1 MTARRPPTA
10 SLFPAWEWES
20 APHELGEAFV
30 FRRAASEEGAAT
42 VPLSPR
48 WLRRSLSVSVA
59 EGMLAEVVTA
69 CTGGAVLTAWAMHLG
84 FGPAVLGI
92 VCALPVV
99 AQVFHLPSAL
109 LTQALGSRR
118 LSLGAVAL
126 ARLAWLA
133 LLAIPLLGLDREAA
147 RVVFVGTVAVSA
159 LLAVVGNNA
168 WVAWMADLVPA
179 SMQGRYF
186 GRRTAAATLCATASA
201 LFTGVGVD
209 HARRVGAEMEM
220 LVALAVVAAAAGA
233 GCFGLMARQRDRRRN
248 RRAPPSMDALLAPL
262 RDPALRPLLAYQLA
276 WNAAVGLAASFF
288 ALYMLRDLRMGFTLV
303 TLHATLGATARTLA
317 APAWGRLLD
326 RVGGGRVL
334 AACTFGLSGTILV
347 WPMLGPDLLWPL
359 AFEALAGGALWA
371 GHGLALFGLP
381 LRVAPACALP
391 AYAGALSSAAGLA
404 FAAGALAGSTIATGS
419 PGGFHLAG
427 HTFSVLQ
434 GIFLLAATMRLVAGA
449 FALRLVERPAA

>member
-1 MTARRPPTA
+1 MTVRRPPTA
-10 SLFPAWEWES
+10 SPAPAWGWAG
-20 APHELGEAFV
+20 APHEIAEAFV
-30 FRRAASEEGAAT
+30 FRRSAPAEGEGT
-42 VPLSPR
+42 STLSPR

-69 CTGGAVLTAWAMHLG
+69 CTGGAVLTAWALHLG
-84 FGPAVLGI
+84 FGPAALGI
-92 VCALPVV
+92 VCALPIV
-99 AQVFHLPSAL
+99 AQVFHLPAAL

-126 ARLAWLA
+126 ARLVWLA
-133 LLAIPLLGLDREAA
+133 LLAIPLLDLPLVAA
-147 RVVFVGTVAVSA
+147 RAVFVGTVAASA
-159 LLAVVGNNA
+159 LLGVIGNNA

-201 LFTGVGVD
+201 LLTGVGVD
-209 HARRVGAEMEM
+209 HARRVGAEEEM
-220 LVALAVVAAAAGA
+220 LVALAVLAAAAGV
-233 GCFGLMARQRDRRRN
+233 GCFGLMARQRDRRRS
-248 RRAPPSMDALLAPL
+248 RRDTPPLATLLEPL

-276 WNAAVGLAASFF
+276 WNAAVGLGASFF

-303 TLHATLGATARTLA
+303 TLHATAAATARTLA

-334 AACTFGLSGTILV
+334 AACTFGLSATVLV

-359 AFEALAGGALWA
+359 AIEAVVAGALWA

-381 LRVAPACALP
+381 LRIAPPSALP
-391 AYAGALSSAAGLA
+391 AYVGALSSAAGLA
-404 FAAGALAGSTIATGS
+404 FAVGAAAGSVLAAGS
-419 PGGFHLAG
+419 PGTIQLAG

-434 GIFLLAATMRLVAGA
+434 GIFLLGASMRLVAGG
-449 FALRLVERPAA
+449 FALRLLGPGR